1 MKISQISLTCFDP
14 PTPQGGLKEIHNIVK
29 SPLGDLGVLTTG
41 QILGICSLT
50 LLAFNS
56 SAQQPQKH
64 PNILWISTE
73 DMSPHLGCYGDKV
86 AKTPNIDRLASQ
98 GIRYDNVF
106 TTAAISAPVRA
117 GIITGMYQ
125 TSIGCMHM
133 RTTSYRRGVENPIEF
148 TAVPPHYVKAFT
160 EYLRAAGYY
169 CTNNSKTDYQ
179 FAKDPVPASIWDEC
193 SAKAHY
199 KNRPDKN
206 QPFFAVF
213 NWLGTHESQ
222 NWDISNVK
230 TDPSLVQVPPY
241 YPDNAIIRRNIAK
254 MYDNIARLD
263 SVVGVLLKELEKEGE
278 LDNTIIFF
286 WGDHG
291 DGLPRAKRW
300 LYDSGLKIPLIIK
313 FPDNSK
319 SGTSDKR
326 LISSIDLGPTVLSLA
341 GVPVPAHMQGRPFL
355 GDQQGEPRDAVFA
368 ARDRVDESYDMIR
381 SVRTKNCLY
390 IRNYYPNEPFPIWVP
405 YLNKMPIFQE
415 MLRLDAEGALT
426 GSQKAWMAY
435 SRPPEEIYN
444 VASDPF
450 QIHNLIDDPSMKL
463 TLNDMREM
471 LDKWTLETHDMGHM
485 NEPEMIAQMWPGGKQ
500 PVTDIPYFIINSP
513 EDRGSKNLRTGGTYS
528 SPMTLSFYCPTHG
541 ASIVYTF
548 EEKQNPRW
556 LLYTGPLHLSRG
568 KHNIRL
574 KAVRYGYSE
583 SEELSGAFIIK

>member
-1 MKISQISLTCFDP
+1 MKISTLLIYEFHPQ
-14 PTPQGGLKEIHNIVK
+14 TPQGGLKGEDK
-29 SPLGDLGVLTTG
+29 SPLGDLGVLSKG
-41 QILGICSLT
+41 QIISLCALS
-50 LLAFNS
+50 LLTFTAN
-56 SAQQPQKH
+56 AQQPHKQ

-98 GIRYDNVF
+98 GIRFDNVF

-133 RTTSYRRGVENPIEF
+133 RTTSYRRGVENPVEF

-160 EYLRAAGYY
+160 EYLRAAGYF

-193 SAKAHY
+193 SITAHY
-199 KNRPDKN
+199 RNRRDKN

-230 TDPSLVQVPPY
+230 TDPIGVPVPPY
-241 YPDNAIIRRNIAK
+241 YPDNEIVRRNIAK

-263 SVVGVLLKELEKEGE
+263 SVVGVMITELEREGE
-278 LDNTIIFF
+278 LENTIIFF

-300 LYDSGLKIPLIIK
+300 LYDSGLKIPFVIK
-313 FPDNSK
+313 FPGNEK
-319 SGTSDKR
+319 KGTVDKR
-326 LISSIDLGPTVLSLA
+326 LISSIDFGPTVLSLA
-341 GVPVPAHMQGRPFL
+341 DVPVPVHMQGIPFL
-355 GDQQGEPRDAVFA
+355 GDQQGEPRDAVYA

-405 YLNKMPIFQE
+405 YLNKMPIYQE
-415 MLRLDAEGALT
+415 MMRLDAEGKLT
-426 GSQKAWMAY
+426 GPQKAWMAY
-435 SRPPEEIYN
+435 SRPPEELYN
-444 VASDPF
+444 IATDPY
-450 QIHNLIDDPSMKL
+450 QINNLVNDPVMKL
-463 TLNDMREM
+463 TLYDMREL
-471 LDKWTLETHDMGHM
+471 LDKWTLETGDMGHM

-500 PVTDIPYFIINSP
+500 PVTDVPYFIINSI
-513 EDRGSKNLRTGGTYS
+513 EDRGSKNYRTGGTYS
-528 SPMTLSFYCPTHG
+528 FPMTLSFYCPTHG
-541 ASIVYTF
+541 ASLVYTL
-548 EEKQNPRW
+548 EDKQNPHW
-556 LLYTGPLHLSRG
+556 LLYTGPLHLSQGR
-568 KHNIRL
+568 HNIRV
-574 KAVRYGYSE
+574 KAVRYGYKD
-583 SEELSGAFIIK
+583 SEELLGTFVIK